1 MFESTGEITEV
12 QEFSDSYEQVTIEI
26 KIPPPLGE
34 EGGETRSNNL
44 ILPKGSANVGDI
56 VRIEIR
62 PG

>member
-12 QEFSDSYEQVTIEI
+12 QEFSDTYDQVTIEI

-34 EGGETRSNNL
+34 EGETRSNDL
-44 ILPKGSANVGDI
+44 ILPKGSGNVGDI
-56 VRIEIR
+56 VRIEIG

>member
-26 KIPPPLGE
+26 KIPPPLGDK
-34 EGGETRSNNL
+34 GETRSNDL
-44 ILPKGSANVGDI
+44 ILPKGSGNVGDL

>member
-12 QEFSDSYEQVTIEI
+12 QEFSDTYDQVTIEM
-26 KIPPPLGE
+26 KISPPLGE
-34 EGGETRSNNL
+34 EGETRSNDL
-44 ILPKGSANVGDI
+44 ILPKGSGNVGDL

>member
-1 MFESTGEITEV
+1 MFESTGQITEV
-12 QEFSDSYEQVTIEI
+12 QEFSDTYDQVTIEM

-34 EGGETRSNNL
+34 KGETRSNDL